1 MSGTGA
7 TMAFIFA
14 TGIASAAPIGGSAI
28 SRART
33 ARPIGLV
40 AMLGLIGATPVSR
53 LDVALD
59 HLRSAK
65 GLVRVCLTADPA
77 NFPAC
82 VDDADAVTLTLP
94 AADRR
99 FSMNGLAPGDYAVA
113 VIHDENANGKLD
125 TFAGIPRE
133 GYGFSRNA
141 PVRFGPPRFAAA
153 RFTLG
158 SAPGEQRIAMR
169 YIL

>member
-1 MSGTGA
+1 MVSISGTG
-7 TMAFIFA
+7 T
-14 TGIASAAPIGGSAI
+14 ASATPTAGSAT
-28 SRART
+28 SRARMPGPLALAAAALLT
-33 ARPIGLV
+33 T
-40 AMLGLIGATPVSR
+40 GAAPVSR
-53 LDVALD
+53 LTVALD

-82 VDDADAVTLTLP
+82 IDDADAVTLSIP

-99 FSMNGLAPGDYAVA
+99 FSLPGLAPGDYAVA
-113 VIHDENANGKLD
+113 VIHDENGNGKLD

-153 RFTLG
+153 RFTVG
-158 SAPGEQRIAMR
+158 DAPAAERVTIR
-169 YIL
+169 YLL

>member
-1 MSGTGA
+1 MASTSDTGTV
-7 TMAFIFA
+7 
-14 TGIASAAPIGGSAI
+14 SAAPTAASAT
-28 SRART
+28 SRGRT
-33 ARPIGLV
+33 AGGVAVAIALAGLPV
-40 AMLGLIGATPVSR
+40 MLGGATPVSR

-82 VDDADAVTLTLP
+82 VDDADAVTLSIP
-94 AADRR
+94 AAERR
-99 FSMNGLAPGDYAVA
+99 FSMAGLRPGAYALA
-113 VIHDENANGKLD
+113 VIHDENGNGKLD

-141 PVRFGPPRFAAA
+141 PVRFGPPRFKAA
-153 RFTLG
+153 RFTIE
-158 SAPGEQRIAMR
+158 GETASQQVTMR
-169 YIL
+169 YIF